1 MMFTTTNTDP
11 YDAKNKVPKT
21 QEHKSFVDAILA
33 NNSDHLTNF
42 LELDLFSDF
51 LLRKPAL

>member
-21 QEHKSFVDAILA
+21 QEHVSFVDVILE

-42 LELDLFSDF
+42 LELDFFSDL
-51 LLRKPAL
+51 LLRKLVL